1 VNAIRALTKDDYGRD
16 PSHIKII
23 SGITIIV
30 AETDEAAE
38 LKKKDL
44 LSYGDREGA
53 LALFGG
59 WTGIDLSTYE
69 DDEDFRFTKDY
80 SVRSVVD
87 RWSATVP
94 GSGNLP
100 WTKSRIAE

>member
-1 VNAIRALTKDDYGRD
+1 MKAIREQAKENGRD
-16 PSHIKII
+16 PSHVKII

-30 AETDEAAE
+30 AETDEAAAS
-38 LKKKDL
+38 KKAEL

-59 WTGIDLSTYE
+59 WTGIYLYTYT

-87 RWSATVP
+87 RWSSTVP
-94 GSGNLP
+94 GSNNLP

>member
-1 VNAIRALTKDDYGRD
+1 VKAIRSNAEEYGRD

-23 SGITIIV
+23 AGITIIV
-30 AETDEAAE
+30 AETDEAVAVKKAE
-38 LKKKDL
+38 L

-59 WTGIDLSTYE
+59 WTGIDLSMYT
-69 DDEDFRFTKDY
+69 DNEDFRFVKDY

-87 RWSATVP
+87 RWSSTVP
-94 GSGNLP
+94 GSDNLP